1 MTWEDATLLPRRFN
15 GGLAMFVKVLLSICL
30 MLSMLLATLGQQPT
44 PSPKQTPTTQEK
56 PPDIDS
62 QDVVKITTN
71 LVQIDVTVT
80 KDGKPVTDL
89 RPEDFEISED
99 GKPQVITNFSYI
111 SNLPAADSRKP
122 APAPKSID
130 ARAVPVPP
138 AKINP
143 GEQRRIVALV
153 VDDFGISFESM
164 AQVRSQMRK
173 FIDDLS
179 PNDLVAI
186 IRTGGDIG
194 SLQQFTNDKR
204 VLQSALDRLRW
215 NPCSRAGL
223 NVFQPAGPKA
233 DDDFNIPEA
242 SNTGVCSEVMVFS

>member
-15 GGLAMFVKVLLSICL
+15 GGLAMFLKVLLSICL

-89 RPEDFEISED
+89 RPEDFEILED

-111 SNLPAADSRKP
+111 SNLPAADSPKP
-122 APAPKSID
+122 APAPKSKD
-130 ARAVPVPP
+130 AKALPVPP

-143 GEQRRIVALV
+143 NDQRRIVALV
-153 VDDFGISFESM
+153 VDDLGLSFESIFRVKK
-164 AQVRSQMRK
+164 QINK
-173 FIDDLS
+173 FLTDVS
-179 PNDLVAI
+179 PNDLIA
-186 IRTGGDIG
+186 
-194 SLQQFTNDKR
+194 
-204 VLQSALDRLRW
+204 
-215 NPCSRAGL
+215 
-223 NVFQPAGPKA
+223 
-233 DDDFNIPEA
+233 
-242 SNTGVCSEVMVFS
+242 